1 MYYPLVLHCSKE
13 HIFLDGYSLIDKY
26 NNLFSLPSTY
36 KLARTSLGQNL
47 PLEICHTRGNLVLIN
62 LVCVHSVLL
71 PVVIKHLYQ
80 HLWAL
85 VEAAGKAGT
94 KGEGRG
100 IRCADYI
107 FAAFASP
114 IQMQRITD
122 TSVRRAR
129 CRPQIV
135 GIRFY
140 C

>member
-1 MYYPLVLHCSKE
+1 M
-13 HIFLDGYSLIDKY
+13 DGYSLIDKY

-107 FAAFASP
+107 FAAFAISVSDSNAANHGH
-114 IQMQRITD
+114 QRAASEVPPPD
-122 TSVRRAR
+122 
-129 CRPQIV
+129 C
-135 GIRFY
+135 GH
-140 C
+140 